1 MSTPGIFPPTP
12 PVTGPTNELRVLEKD
27 IKAAWRF
34 GASHLV
40 LILCL
45 AVALIGAVYLWDSK
59 ASDRADAKA
68 ALANALSAQKD
79 KDNAVLQKVN
89 ADQQAQFA
97 RQNAALQSEVS
108 SLASAVAK
116 RDATFQIQA
125 AAVPTLAPPALAIEW
140 GKAASEPAPAVD
152 TSGNALVPLPLAQK
166 SVIALGLVPVLQQDK
181 KDLQASLDK
190 DAQVISNDGAALGKE
205 QAAHFS
211 DSVACT
217 ADKNTLKADL
227 EQAKAD
233 ARKGKIRWF
242 LYGVGAG
249 IGATVAFILR

>member
-1 MSTPGIFPPTP
+1 MSTTGSFPSTP
-12 PVTGPTNELRVLEKD
+12 PATGPTNELQVVEKKV
-27 IKAAWRF
+27 KAAWAF

-40 LILCL
+40 LIACL
-45 AVALIGAVYLWDSK
+45 AAALLGAIYLWDSK
-59 ASDRADAKA
+59 AADRADARA
-68 ALANALSAQKD
+68 ALAQALSAQKD
-79 KDNAVLQKVN
+79 KDNAALQKTN

-97 RQNAALQSEVS
+97 RQNAALQGEVS

-116 RDATFQIQA
+116 RDATFQTHA

-140 GKAASEPAPAVD
+140 GKAASEPAPVVD

-166 SVIALGLVPVLQQDK
+166 SVIALELVPVLQQDK
-181 KDLQASLDK
+181 RDLQASLDK

-211 DSVACT
+211 DKAACT

-227 EQAKAD
+227 DQAKAD

-249 IGATVAFILR
+249 IGATIAFVLR